1 MNKIIY
7 GAAYYDEYMPVD
19 RLDKDIEMMKEAGIN
34 TVRIAES
41 TWSTCEPQL
50 GKFDF
55 SHVIKVIDAME
66 KAEIN
71 IIIGTPTY
79 AVPGWL
85 VKLCPDVLATTK
97 SGRGI
102 YGPRQIMDITNET
115 YLFYA
120 ERVIRELMQVTAHRK
135 GVIGFQID
143 NETKY
148 YGTAGNNVQF
158 KFVKYLRHKFHDDL
172 EAMNREFGLDYWS
185 NRIDAW
191 EDFPDV
197 RGTINGSLGAEFEK
211 FQRMLVDEFLTWQ
224 ASIVAEYKRSDQF
237 ITHNFDFEWRGYS
250 FGIQPMVNHLKAA
263 QSITMAGVDIYHP
276 AQDDLTGAE
285 IAFGGDVMRSVKNNN
300 YLVMETQAQGFPCW
314 TPYKGQLRQ
323 CAYSHLASGADA
335 VMYWHW
341 HSIHNSF
348 ETYWKGLLSHD
359 FEKNPAYDE
368 ACIVGNEL
376 KKIGSQLIHLKKNN
390 KAAILVS
397 NEALTALDW
406 FTVDGTA
413 EGSGKIRYNDIVR
426 WLYDVLYKMNVE
438 CDIIWPETEDLSQYK
453 VIFAPAIYA
462 VPEMTISRLK
472 KFAAQ
477 GGILAATFKSFFANE
492 NVKVFIDRQP
502 HGMDDV
508 FGISYNQF
516 TFPKNV
522 ALQGELYKEEGI
534 KRGEAKAF
542 MELLKTTSGQVLA
555 NYDHEMWREY
565 GAITLNEYGKGYG
578 VYIGCMTDEKTLSAV
593 IRKILS
599 LGGLRCQ
606 PYNFPVI
613 IREGINSHG
622 KNIRYIF
629 NYSNQE
635 QKIYYEFS
643 HGYNI
648 ICGSSVE
655 KGQEILLP
663 PWSVNIYTDK

>member
-1 MNKIIY
+1 
-7 GAAYYDEYMPVD
+7 
-19 RLDKDIEMMKEAGIN
+19 
-34 TVRIAES
+34 
-41 TWSTCEPQL
+41 
-50 GKFDF
+50 
-55 SHVIKVIDAME
+55 
-66 KAEIN
+66 
-71 IIIGTPTY
+71 
-79 AVPGWL
+79 
-85 VKLCPDVLATTK
+85 
-97 SGRGI
+97 
-102 YGPRQIMDITNET
+102 
-115 YLFYA
+115 
-120 ERVIRELMQVTAHRK
+120 
-135 GVIGFQID
+135 
-143 NETKY
+143 
-148 YGTAGNNVQF
+148 
-158 KFVKYLRHKFHDDL
+158 
-172 EAMNREFGLDYWS
+172 
-185 NRIDAW
+185 
-191 EDFPDV
+191 
-197 RGTINGSLGAEFEK
+197 
-211 FQRMLVDEFLTWQ
+211 
-224 ASIVAEYKRSDQF
+224 
-237 ITHNFDFEWRGYS
+237 
-250 FGIQPMVNHLKAA
+250 MVNHLKAA

-276 AQDDLTGAE
+276 TQDDLTGAE
-285 IAFGGDVMRSVKNNN
+285 IAFGGDVMISVKNNK
-300 YLVMETQAQGFPCW
+300 YLVMETQAQGFPCG
-314 TPYKGQLRQ
+314 TPYKGQLLQ

-413 EGSGKIRYNDIVR
+413 GGPGKIRYNDIVR

-542 MELLKTTSGQVLA
+542 MELLITTSGQVLA

-593 IRKILS
+593 IRRILS

-629 NYSNQE
+629 NYSNQK

-655 KGQEILLP
+655 KGQEIL
-663 PWSVNIYTDK
+663 